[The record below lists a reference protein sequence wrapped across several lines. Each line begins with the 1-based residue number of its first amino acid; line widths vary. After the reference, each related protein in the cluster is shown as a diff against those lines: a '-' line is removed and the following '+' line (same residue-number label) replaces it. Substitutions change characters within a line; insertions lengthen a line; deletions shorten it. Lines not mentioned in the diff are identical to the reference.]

1 MNDVQPD
8 DRKRP
13 IELGIQRYL
22 IAGLSASLLF
32 LGGAG
37 SLAAV
42 SKIAGE
48 VIGTGKLVVDSNVKA
63 VQHLKGGIVSEILVK
78 EGDTVKAGDVVV
90 RLDDTVH
97 PGRPCY
103 SRRTAL

>member
-1 MNDVQPD
+1 MCSPMIEG
-8 DRKRP
+8 P

-42 SKIAGE
+42 SKIAGA
-48 VIGTGKLVVDSNVKA
+48 VIGTGKPWS
-63 VQHLKGGIVSEILVK
+63 I
-78 EGDTVKAGDVVV
+78 
-90 RLDDTVH
+90 
-97 PGRPCY
+97 
-103 SRRTAL
+103 RT